1 MRILAFVM
9 LAFAMG
15 AAAGWILAMG
25 VYTLE
30 TEWFGVRDHDGGG
43 AMAYGLV
50 IGPLAGLV
58 LGTVVAAVTAMR
70 LTSKAKPG
78 AAR

>member
-1 MRILAFVM
+1 MRILAIVL

-25 VYTLE
+25 VYALE
-30 TEWFGVRDHDGGG
+30 TEWLDVGDHDGGG

-50 IGPLAGLV
+50 IGPLAGLI
-58 LGTVVAAVTAMR
+58 LGIVAAAVTAMR
-70 LTSKAKPG
+70 LTGRSRSG